1 MPAVENPYT
10 LNDVPLRDIVSNVL
24 SGTLSPEAIL
34 AAYQEVH
41 RATHQR
47 INALVQP
54 SDSRVFIDAQRLT
67 RTPQG
72 ALAGVTVS
80 IKDCFAVEGLATTLG
95 VPLRVGAVDESD
107 CSLVSRLRMLGALV
121 VGKSNV
127 PQLMYL
133 HETSNPLWG
142 QTNHP
147 FDSRRSPGGSSGGD
161 AALVAAGV
169 VMLGIG
175 NDLLGSIRQPAH
187 ACGIAGFV
195 PSDSILGSGDAFNT
209 MPSQMVVRARAGF
222 LARRVDDLAMAM
234 ESLAV
239 CRSEPSAA
247 EKMRVGWWLDSGPIQ
262 PSPAVSRAVEEASMR
277 ISMSGV
283 DVKRISGHLS
293 IDAAWLHL
301 AIVAADGGREV
312 RRWLQNSRPMRDVE
326 RLLRLAALPR
336 SVRHTVAQLAKWTGR
351 SIEAEALRAT
361 GIRTDDEFM
370 ELVKRRELIRAQW
383 QSMLSEQRC
392 DVILCP
398 VSALPAMP
406 HGLASKLLLA
416 AMPCFAANLLGLP
429 CGTVPVSIVGQEEQY
444 SRGASWDPV
453 RQAARKTDFGSS
465 GLPVGVQ
472 VIGRPGGDIEVLDVM
487 RRIERYSAE
496 YGKSSHR
503 RA

>member
-1 MPAVENPYT
+1 
-10 LNDVPLRDIVSNVL
+10 
-24 SGTLSPEAIL
+24 
-34 AAYQEVH
+34 
-41 RATHQR
+41 
-47 INALVQP
+47 
-54 SDSRVFIDAQRLT
+54 
-67 RTPQG
+67 
-72 ALAGVTVS
+72 
-80 IKDCFAVEGLATTLG
+80 
-95 VPLRVGAVDESD
+95 
-107 CSLVSRLRMLGALV
+107 
-121 VGKSNV
+121 
-127 PQLMYL
+127 MYL

-195 PSDSILGSGDAFNT
+195 PSDTILGSGDAFNT

-262 PSPAVSRAVEEASMR
+262 ASPAVSRAVEEASMR

-283 DVKRISGHLS
+283 DIKRISGHLS

-312 RRWLQNSRPMRDVE
+312 RQWLQNSRPMRDVE

-336 SVRHTVAQLAKWTGR
+336 SVRHTVAQLAQWTGR

-398 VSALPAMP
+398 VSR
-406 HGLASKLLLA
+406 LACDATWS
-416 AMPCFAANLLGLP
+416 CFQ
-429 CGTVPVSIVGQEEQY
+429 T
-444 SRGASWDPV
+444 
-453 RQAARKTDFGSS
+453 
-465 GLPVGVQ
+465 
-472 VIGRPGGDIEVLDVM
+472 VIGSDALFRCQFARIALRHSAGVNRGS
-487 RRIERYSAE
+487 RRTVFAWSLVGSGAASCEKNRFRQQWSSCWR
-496 YGKSSHR
+496 SSHWSSRWRHRSSR
-503 RA
+503 RHATH